1 MSGIFGQLGLN
12 DTEFVFAATEG
23 QEVIY
28 DLIQQHLDRVNADIA
43 AAMEVFV
50 AEVTETYKERYML
63 TGGGFLQ
70 SLGQNPQGRADDV
83 KTYGG
88 YDTAYPLTEY
98 GAQISMTRIVEAYM
112 TVADLNRHVTGVV
125 ERDVRT
131 VRNELL
137 KALFIS
143 SQDSFTDINH
153 GSLLIEPLANGDA
166 VTYPPIVGSGSDA
179 TEDHYLESDY
189 TAANIS
195 DTNNPYVTIR
205 DELVEHYDGTTT
217 DNEVAVFINSNQLAA
232 TEALT
237 DYDKITNV
245 NIIPGTQ
252 TATLTGMPMGH
263 PGRLVG
269 STNGCWVIVWDWV
282 PTNYMIG
289 VFLEDDPPIKMR
301 VDPAAVGLGSGLQLV
316 SDDEIYPVTAS
327 HWSHRFGFGAGN
339 RLNGVC
345 MELGTGGT
353 YTDPTFS

>member
-28 DLIQQHLDRVNADIA
+28 DLIQQYMARVNEDITSA
-43 AAMEVFV
+43 ISVFV
-50 AEVTETYKERYML
+50 DETTEKNKERYKL
-63 TGGGFLQ
+63 PGGGFLQ
-70 SLGQNPQGRADDV
+70 ALGQNPQGPADDV

-88 YDTAYPLTEY
+88 YDVAYPLTEW
-98 GAQISMTRIVEAYM
+98 GAQISQTRVSMAYM
-112 TVADLNRHVTGVV
+112 TVADLDRHISGVV
-125 ERDVRT
+125 ARDVRT
-131 VRNELL
+131 VRRELL
-137 KALFIS
+137 QALFIS
-143 SQDSFTDINH
+143 SQDTFVDINW
-153 GSLLIEPLANGDA
+153 GSLSIEPLANGDA
-166 VTYPPIVGSGSDA
+166 VVYPPIVGAGSEA
-179 TEDHYLESDY
+179 TEDHYLESGY

-205 DELVEHYDGTTT
+205 DELVEHYNGTTT
-217 DNEVAVFINSNQLAA
+217 DNEVAVFINSDQLAA

-237 DYDKITNV
+237 DYTAIDNI

-252 TATLTGMPMGH
+252 TARLTGMPMGH

-289 VFLEDDPPIKMR
+289 VFLEDDPALKMR
-301 VDPAAVGLGSGLQLV
+301 IDPAAVGLGSGLQLV
-316 SDDEIYPVTAS
+316 AEDELYPVTSS

>member
-1 MSGIFGQLGLN
+1 MAGIFGQLGLN

-28 DLIQQHLDRVNADIA
+28 TLIQEHLDRVNADIA
-43 AAMEVFV
+43 TAISVFV
-50 AEVTETYKERYML
+50 AQTTETHKERYKL
-63 TGGGFLQ
+63 PGGGYLQ

-83 KTYGG
+83 KTFGG
-88 YDTAYPLTEY
+88 YDVAYPLTEF
-98 GAQISMTRIVEAYM
+98 GAQISMTRVVEAYM
-112 TVADLNRHVTGVV
+112 TVADLDRHVTGVV

-131 VRNELL
+131 VRRELL
-137 KALFIS
+137 NALFLS
-143 SQDSFTDINH
+143 SQDDFADIKW
-153 GSLLIEPLANGDA
+153 GALLIEPLANGDT
-166 VTYPPIVGSGSDA
+166 VTYPPVVGSGTDA
-179 TEDHYLESDY
+179 TEDHYLESGF
-189 TAANIS
+189 TSANIS
-195 DTNNPYVTIR
+195 DTNNPFVTIR
-205 DELVEHYDGTTT
+205 DDLVHHYNGTTT
-217 DNEVAVFINSNQLAA
+217 DNEVAVFINSDQLAV

-237 DYDKITNV
+237 DYDKITNINV
-245 NIIPGTQ
+245 IPGTQ

-301 VDPAAVGLGSGLQLV
+301 IDPAAVGLGSGLQLV
-316 SDDEIYPVTAS
+316 SEDEIYPVSAS
-327 HWSHRFGFGAGN
+327 HWSHRFGLGAGN

-353 YTDPTFS
+353 YTDPTIS